1 LPFLYFRQI
10 YDKKTK
16 YFLIFRLQNV
26 TGHSKLPGGN
36 GGCHCMQVKADTFS
50 VKSFLGQEA
59 GTNVS
64 GGHKNNLQL
73 KDTYLQVKDV
83 HLQAGDLYL

>member
-1 LPFLYFRQI
+1 MPLYAGHGRYFFRE
-10 YDKKTK
+10 
-16 YFLIFRLQNV
+16 IFF
-26 TGHSKLPGGN
+26 G
-36 GGCHCMQVKADTFS
+36 
-50 VKSFLGQEA
+50 GQEA
-59 GTNVS
+59 VTNVS